1 MNRSGRDRRRSV
13 DYRTGGGSQHGG
25 FARSELDVSVSQSR
39 RGSVQV
45 GGTSDWTIID
55 VPPGTTRITLD
66 TSGNAYR
73 HQEREDEYTEVRHE
87 SKNGIRRSRGTS
99 SELWTEITKDLIT
112 ADAIRDMGYQFEET
126 DHFYYIFEY
135 LTREQ
140 IEALIQLTSEVRRRK

>member
-1 MNRSGRDRRRSV
+1 
-13 DYRTGGGSQHGG
+13 
-25 FARSELDVSVSQSR
+25 
-39 RGSVQV
+39 
-45 GGTSDWTIID
+45 
-55 VPPGTTRITLD
+55 LD

-140 IEALIQLTSEVRRRK
+140 IEALIQLTSEVRRHRARQLEYDSISSSGRTHVHHADRYESRHPHREEERPEIVFTEETVRRARKKYYH